1 MRKLVVG
8 IVIASLM
15 GCSMGHRD
23 PVEVKQV
30 LNESINEANS
40 RALEDIP
47 SSVQAD
53 LMPNLDSNV
62 SSKEGTLKRF
72 RVQANAVEARSFF
85 ASLVKGT
92 EYSVAIHPAVQGNI
106 TVDLSDVTLDEVLN
120 VVQNMYGYDVVKSGK
135 VIQVYPAGMRTVTIP
150 VDYLQF
156 KRSGRSLT
164 SIVTGSVTSA
174 GTSNS
179 GGGSDDS
186 NSSDSNNNNGDGST
200 TSTGGTRIETITE
213 SDFWPMLQQAV
224 ANLIGSGKGQS
235 VVVTPQAGV
244 ITVRAFPDEIREV
257 REFLGVSQERMQRQV
272 ILEAKI
278 LEVTLS
284 DGYQQGINWSN
295 MSASIGNSGSI
306 VVDRNPAKLPLDA
319 IGTLLGGQTNVTF
332 SDGNFKAVMNFMA
345 TQGDLNVLSSPR
357 ITAANNQKSVIK
369 VGTDEYFVTELSSN
383 AGNGENSNAVPE
395 VELTPFFSGISLD
408 VTPQIDNKGNV
419 FLHVHPAVIE
429 VEEEI
434 KQLNLGGDFQNI
446 QLPLAKSSIRESDS
460 VIRAKDGDVVVIG
473 GLMKQQNLE
482 QVSKVPFLGDVPALG
497 NLFRNINNV
506 TQKTEL
512 VILLKPTVVGVNTWQ
527 KELERSR
534 DLLQE
539 WFPDAE

>member
-1 MRKLVVG
+1 M
-8 IVIASLM
+8 
-15 GCSMGHRD
+15 
-23 PVEVKQV
+23 
-30 LNESINEANS
+30 
-40 RALEDIP
+40 
-47 SSVQAD
+47 
-53 LMPNLDSNV
+53 
-62 SSKEGTLKRF
+62 
-72 RVQANAVEARSFF
+72 
-85 ASLVKGT
+85 
-92 EYSVAIHPAVQGNI
+92 
-106 TVDLSDVTLDEVLN
+106 
-120 VVQNMYGYDVVKSGK
+120 
-135 VIQVYPAGMRTVTIP
+135 
-150 VDYLQF
+150 
-156 KRSGRSLT
+156 
-164 SIVTGSVTSA
+164 
-174 GTSNS
+174 
-179 GGGSDDS
+179 
-186 NSSDSNNNNGDGST
+186 
-200 TSTGGTRIETITE
+200 
-213 SDFWPMLQQAV
+213 
-224 ANLIGSGKGQS
+224 
-235 VVVTPQAGV
+235 

-284 DGYQQGINWSN
+284 DGYQQGINWSK

-306 VVDRNPAKLPLDA
+306 LVDRNPAKLPLDA